1 LAFHETLKQNNLT
14 VIAKMSDSDSSTSY
28 RAVWKG
34 ALSLVDVQRGGV
46 HFQKFVFCFI

>member
-1 LAFHETLKQNNLT
+1 VPLAFHEIFKQNNLT
-14 VIAKMSDSDSSTSY
+14 VIAKMSDSDTSY

-46 HFQKFVFCFI
+46 HFQKFVLCFI